1 MSQLFASLC
10 APFRRHAIVVASA
23 VAVIALMMAAGS
35 AGASPDTPVPED
47 TPEALRRTVEDA
59 VDKVKPALVRIQVV
73 TLRYQDGRAQRY
85 LSSGSGVI
93 ISPEGH
99 VVTNH
104 HVAAHAANITC
115 TLTTK
120 EELDAQVVGTDPM
133 TDMAVLKLEN
143 EEERE
148 FPYAEF
154 GDSSA
159 MRVGDEVLAMG
170 SPMALSQSVTLGI
183 ISNTEMT
190 IPRIARGELTLN
202 GENVGAL
209 VRWIGHDAEIHRGNS
224 GGPLVNLDGEI
235 IGINEIQMA
244 LGGAIPGNLAKEVA
258 DELIEAGEVTRAWMG
273 VQVQPL
279 LRHGPH
285 ESGVLISGAFKDS
298 PAEEAGFQSGDV
310 LIELAGEP
318 VEVRFDEELPLFNQ
332 HAADLPIGEPVKAV
346 VIRDE
351 EEVELEVT
359 PTEREPARPDQRE
372 LRDWGLTGRDISYI
386 MARELQRDHQDGVF
400 VTSVRSGGP
409 AGEAQPS
416 LSSDD
421 IIISVNDV
429 SVDSLEE
436 LVNVTNLIVEDTE
449 DTVEALVHFERNG
462 EEHLT
467 VVELGEKEI
476 DQPGREVRR
485 AWLPVE
491 TQVLTSRIREQLD
504 RPDLSG
510 FRITRVLPET
520 TAEEAGLQT
529 GDMILEVDGQQ
540 LTATQPEDYE
550 ELPSLVRQY
559 REGDEV
565 ELTVLRDDEE
575 QIIPVELPLSP
586 RPAREMTR
594 YEDPNFEFTARD
606 ITYMDRVDQKWDLD
620 QEGALVE
627 EVRSGSWA
635 DLGELETRDLIV
647 KVNEEPIEDVE
658 DLQAIMEEF
667 EAEEPEAVI
676 IQVRRGIGMRFLEIE
691 PQWEEEA
698 V

>member
-1 MSQLFASLC
+1 MPHFFVSVC
-10 APFRRHAIVVASA
+10 APFRGRAAMVTCAALVMVLVVAPGLPMASA
-23 VAVIALMMAAGS
+23 
-35 AGASPDTPVPED
+35 DTPVPED
-47 TPEALRRTVEDA
+47 TPTALRRTVEEA
-59 VDKVKPALVRIQVV
+59 VDKVKPALVRIQAV
-73 TLRYQDGRAQRY
+73 TIRYQDGRAQRY

-104 HVAAHAANITC
+104 HVAAHAAQITC

-120 EELDAQVVGTDPM
+120 EELDAELVGTDPM
-133 TDMAVLKLEN
+133 TDMAVLKLET
-143 EEERE
+143 EDGRE

-183 ISNTEMT
+183 ISNAEMI
-190 IPRIARGELTLN
+190 IPRIARGELTLD

-258 DELIEAGEVTRAWMG
+258 EELIEAGEVTRSWLG
-273 VQVQPL
+273 IQVQPL

-310 LIELAGEP
+310 LVELAGEP
-318 VEVRFDEELPLFNQ
+318 IEVRFDEELPLFNQ
-332 HAADLPIGEPVKAV
+332 LAASLAIDEPVTAV
-346 VIRDE
+346 VMRGD
-351 EEVELEVT
+351 EEVELEIT
-359 PTEREPARPDQRE
+359 PTEREPARHPQQE
-372 LRDWGLTGRDISYI
+372 LRKWGLTGRDISFI
-386 MARELQRDHQDGVF
+386 MARQMQRDHQDGVY

-416 LSSDD
+416 LSGGD
-421 IIISVNDV
+421 IILAVNDV
-429 SVDSLEE
+429 SVDNLEE
-436 LVNVTNLIVEDTE
+436 LVNLTEMITE
-449 DTVEALVHFERNG
+449 DADETVYALVSFERNG
-462 EEHLT
+462 EERVT
-467 VVELGEKEI
+467 VVDLGDKTT
-476 DQPGREVRR
+476 DQPAREVRR

-491 TQVLTSRIREQLD
+491 TQVLTPRIREQLD
-504 RPDLSG
+504 QPDLSG

-520 TAEEAGLQT
+520 KAEEAGLQT
-529 GDMILEVDGQQ
+529 GDMILAVDGQQ

-550 ELPSLVRQY
+550 ELPSLIRQY

-575 QIIPVELPLSP
+575 QTIPVELPLSP
-586 RPAREMTR
+586 RPAREMMR
-594 YEDPNFEFTARD
+594 YEDPHFEFTARD
-606 ITYMDRVDQKWDLD
+606 ITYMDRVDRKWDLD
-620 QEGALVE
+620 QEGVLVE

-635 DLGELETRDLIV
+635 DLGELNTRDLIV
-647 KVNEEPIEDVE
+647 SVNEEPVEDVE
-658 DLQAIMEEF
+658 ALQEIMENI

-691 PQWEEEA
+691 PRWDEVA

>member
-1 MSQLFASLC
+1 MSQLFASLFT
-10 APFRRHAIVVASA
+10 PFRRRAAVVAGAALFMAFAAAPGLPVASA
-23 VAVIALMMAAGS
+23 
-35 AGASPDTPVPED
+35 DTPVPED
-47 TPEALRRTVEDA
+47 TPLSLRRTVEEA
-59 VDKVKPALVRIQVV
+59 VDNVKPALVRIQAV
-73 TLRYQDGRAQRY
+73 TIRYRDGRAQRF

-93 ISPEGH
+93 VSPEGH

-104 HVAAHAANITC
+104 HVAAHAARLTC

-120 EELDAQVVGTDPM
+120 EELDATLVGTDPM
-133 TDMAVLKLEN
+133 TDIAVLKLEN
-143 EEERE
+143 EDGRE

-183 ISNTEMT
+183 ISNTEMI
-190 IPRIARGELTLN
+190 IPRIARGELTLD

-258 DELIEAGEVTRAWMG
+258 DELIERGEVKRSWLG
-273 VQVQPL
+273 IQVQPL

-285 ESGVLISGAFKDS
+285 ETGVLISGAFKDS

-310 LIELAGEP
+310 LIELAGES
-318 VEVRFDEELPLFNQ
+318 VEVRFDEEIPLFNQ
-332 HAADLPIGEPVKAV
+332 LAADLPIGEQVTAV
-346 VIRDE
+346 VIRGE
-351 EEVELEVT
+351 EEVELEIT
-359 PTEREPARPDQRE
+359 PTEREPARPEQRE
-372 LRDWGLTGRDISYI
+372 LRAWGLTGRDISYI

-421 IIISVNDV
+421 IIIAVNRV
-429 SVDSLEE
+429 SVDNLEE
-436 LVNVTNLIVEDTE
+436 LVNITNMIMEDSEETA
-449 DTVEALVHFERNG
+449 EALVNFERNG

-467 VVELGEKEI
+467 VVELGERVI

-491 TQVLTSRIREQLD
+491 TQVLTRRIREQLD

-520 TAEEAGLQT
+520 TAEEAGLEI
-529 GDMILEVDGQQ
+529 GDMILAVDEQR

-550 ELPSLVRQY
+550 ELPSLIRQY

-565 ELTVLRDDEE
+565 ELTVLRDEE
-575 QIIPVELPLSP
+575 EVTVTAELQLSP
-586 RPAREMTR
+586 RPAREMMR
-594 YEDPNFEFTARD
+594 YEDPNFEFTVRD
-606 ITYMDRVDQKWDLD
+606 ITYMDRVGRNWDLD
-620 QEGALVE
+620 QDGVLVE

-635 DLGELETRDLIV
+635 DLGDLSTRDLIV
-647 KVNEEPIEDVE
+647 NVNDEPIADVE
-658 DLQAIMEEF
+658 DLQQVMENI
-667 EAEEPEAVI
+667 EAEESETVI